1 MYVNGWNVGLLRPRL
16 WPFIIWRIVRPTWR
30 LLSSIWMPPFSVV
43 VCYFLHSLSCWC
55 WSCFCCL
62 ALASVNGGITTNN
75 GTFTLNTRTRHE
87 TYIELTKQNR
97 TIPTFVCWVYN
108 DRMSIEQWGYS
119 LSSLSILEC
128 VDGQLSLSKHH
139 NGRMNTRS
147 ELHHPS
153 LSFTHSCIHNCV
165 PSYNCLCHVRLPHI
179 GH

>member
-128 VDGQLSLSKHH
+128 VEGNFLWANITMDEWTPDPNCITPLYRSLTLASTIVYHLTIVFAMF
-139 NGRMNTRS
+139 GFLT
-147 ELHHPS
+147 
-153 LSFTHSCIHNCV
+153 
-165 PSYNCLCHVRLPHI
+165 
-179 GH
+179 